1 MPELRYLSEADVR
14 AALPSPAR
22 AVELARAALTARA
35 SGDAQVPAKPQV
47 LFGENAFANG
57 ALRTAAVTG
66 ACLSALA
73 RTCTVWSDDVD
84 QFAAVA
90 PVKLGE
96 DYPLATGWTG
106 DLLDADGAGS
116 SGRLLIQ
123 NLGNAAS
130 DIVIAADVSATATRQ
145 GIGAILPR

>member
-66 ACLSALA
+66 ACLSALVPDEPVVFVGTDAQA
-73 RTCTVWSDDVD
+73 RSQPRRCAT
-84 QFAAVA
+84 
-90 PVKLGE
+90 
-96 DYPLATGWTG
+96 PLAT
-106 DLLDADGAGS
+106 S
-116 SGRLLIQ
+116 
-123 NLGNAAS
+123 
-130 DIVIAADVSATATRQ
+130 
-145 GIGAILPR
+145 